1 MNEWI
6 QAILNVFTNP
16 TFYKSTLTQSTP
28 LILAAMGGV
37 FSETTGVT
45 NIALEGIMLM
55 GAFGG
60 VMGSYFTGNPWYGLA
75 LGTFFGLAMA
85 ALHAWASI
93 KYGADQIISGT
104 ALILLAQGITGFALV
119 ELFGQPGSTDLVRS
133 IPLVD
138 LGSFKDVPFF
148 GPIFGNLSPFVYMA
162 FASVI
167 FGWILIYKTKLGLRM
182 RSVGNN
188 PEAADTLGINVYNV
202 RYFGVIMSGLFAAL
216 GGAYL
221 SIGELG
227 QFTTNMTNGRGF
239 IALAAM
245 IIGNW
250 NPVGAMSASL
260 LFGAATAFNNQLQ
273 SQSILNLSTN
283 TQYIFGMIPYII
295 TLIVVAGFIGKSR
308 APSADGIPYIKE

>member
-28 LILAAMGGV
+28 LILAALGGV

-75 LGTFFGLAMA
+75 LGTFFGVAMA

-138 LGSFKDVPFF
+138 LGAFKQVPFV
-148 GPIFGNLSPFVYMA
+148 GAIFGNLSPFVYIA
-162 FASVI
+162 FASVA
-167 FGWILIYKTKLGLRM
+167 FGWILIYKTRLGLRM

-188 PEAADTLGINVYNV
+188 PEAADTLGVNVYNV
-202 RYFGVIMSGLFAAL
+202 RYFGVLMSGFFAAL

-250 NPVGAMSASL
+250 NPVGAMLASL
-260 LFGAATAFNNQLQ
+260 LFGSATAFNNQLQ
-273 SQSILNLSTN
+273 SQSVLNLSTN

-295 TLIVVAGFIGKSR
+295 TLIVVGGLIGRSR

>member
-6 QAILNVFTNP
+6 QAIINVFTNP

-28 LILAAMGGV
+28 LILAALGGV
-37 FSETTGVT
+37 FSETTGVV

-75 LGTFFGLAMA
+75 LGTFFGVAMA

-138 LGSFKDVPFF
+138 LGSFKQVPFV
-148 GPIFGNLSPFVYMA
+148 GVIFGNLSPFVYIA
-162 FASVI
+162 FASVA

-188 PEAADTLGINVYNV
+188 PEAADTLGVNVYNV
-202 RYFGVIMSGLFAAL
+202 RYFGVIMSGFFAAL

-260 LFGAATAFNNQLQ
+260 LFGGATAFNNQLQ
-273 SQSILNLSTN
+273 SQSVLNLSTN

-295 TLIVVAGFIGKSR
+295 TLIVVGGLIGKSR
-308 APSADGIPYIKE
+308 APSADGVPYIKE

>member
-1 MNEWI
+1 MNEWV

-148 GPIFGNLSPFVYMA
+148 GQIFGNLSPFVYMA

-273 SQSILNLSTN
+273 SQSVLNLSTN

>member
-148 GPIFGNLSPFVYMA
+148 GQIFGNLSPFVYMA

-260 LFGAATAFNNQLQ
+260 LFGGATAFNNQLQ
-273 SQSILNLSTN
+273 SQSVLNLSTN

>member
-148 GPIFGNLSPFVYMA
+148 GQIFGNLSPFVYMA

-273 SQSILNLSTN
+273 SQSVLNLSTN

>member
-148 GPIFGNLSPFVYMA
+148 GQIFGNLSPFVYMA

-188 PEAADTLGINVYNV
+188 PEAADTLGINIYNV

>member
-28 LILAAMGGV
+28 LILAALGGV

-75 LGTFFGLAMA
+75 LGTFFGVAMA

-138 LGSFKDVPFF
+138 LGAFKQVPFV
-148 GPIFGNLSPFVYMA
+148 GAIFGNLSPFVYIA
-162 FASVI
+162 FASVA
-167 FGWILIYKTKLGLRM
+167 FGWILIYKTRLGLRM

-188 PEAADTLGINVYNV
+188 PEAADTLGVNVYNV
-202 RYFGVIMSGLFAAL
+202 RYFGVLMSGFFAAL

-250 NPVGAMSASL
+250 NPVGAMLASL
-260 LFGAATAFNNQLQ
+260 LFGSATAFNNQLQ
-273 SQSILNLSTN
+273 SQSVLNLSTN

-295 TLIVVAGFIGKSR
+295 TLIVVGGLIGRSR
-308 APSADGIPYIKE
+308 SPSADGIPYIKE

>member
-1 MNEWI
+1 MNNWI
-6 QAILNVFTNP
+6 QAIVNVFSNP
-16 TFYKSTLTQSTP
+16 IFYKSTLTQSTP
-28 LILAAMGGV
+28 LILAALGGV
-37 FSETTGVT
+37 YAETTGVT

-60 VMGSYFTGNPWYGLA
+60 VAGSYFTGNPWYGLA
-75 LGTFFGLAMA
+75 LGVLLGSMLA

-133 IPLVD
+133 IPLVK
-138 LGSFKDVPFF
+138 LGGFENVPFV
-148 GPIFGNLSPFVYMA
+148 GSIFGSLSPFVYIA
-162 FASVI
+162 FISVLMSW
-167 FGWILIYKTKLGLRM
+167 FLIYKTKLGLRM

-188 PEAADTLGINVYNV
+188 PEAADTLGVNVYNI
-202 RYFGVIMSGLFAAL
+202 RYFGVMMSGVLAAI

-250 NPVGAMSASL
+250 NPTGAMLAAL
-260 LFGAATAFNNQLQ
+260 LFGAASAFNNQLQ
-273 SQSILNLSTN
+273 SQSVLSLSTN

-295 TLIVVAGFIGKSR
+295 TLIVVGGLIGKSR
-308 APSADGIPYIKE
+308 APTADGIPYIKE

>member
-1 MNEWI
+1 
-6 QAILNVFTNP
+6 L
-16 TFYKSTLTQSTP
+16 
-28 LILAAMGGV
+28 
-37 FSETTGVT
+37 
-45 NIALEGIMLM
+45 
-55 GAFGG
+55 
-60 VMGSYFTGNPWYGLA
+60 
-75 LGTFFGLAMA
+75 LGTFFGVGMA

-138 LGSFKDVPFF
+138 LGSFKQVPFV
-148 GPIFGNLSPFVYMA
+148 GDIFGNLSPFVYIA
-162 FASVI
+162 FASVA

-188 PEAADTLGINVYNV
+188 PESADTLGVNVYNV
-202 RYFGVIMSGLFAAL
+202 RYFGVIMSGFFAAL

-260 LFGAATAFNNQLQ
+260 LFGGATAFNNQLQ
-273 SQSILNLSTN
+273 SQSVLNLSTN

-295 TLIVVAGFIGKSR
+295 TLIVVGGLIGKSR
-308 APSADGIPYIKE
+308 APSADGVPYIKE

>member
-6 QAILNVFTNP
+6 QAIISVFTNP

-28 LILAAMGGV
+28 LILAAIGGV

-75 LGTFFGLAMA
+75 LGTFFGLSMA

-104 ALILLAQGITGFALV
+104 ALILLAQGITGFSLV

-138 LGSFKDVPFF
+138 LGGFKDVPFV
-148 GPIFGNLSPFVYMA
+148 GVIFGNLSPFVYMA
-162 FASVI
+162 FASVA

-188 PEAADTLGINVYNV
+188 PEAADTLGINVYNI
-202 RYFGVIMSGLFAAL
+202 RYFGVIMSGFFAAL

-250 NPVGAMSASL
+250 NPIGAMLAAL
-260 LFGAATAFNNQLQ
+260 LFGSATAFNNQLQ
-273 SQSILNLSTN
+273 SQSILHLSTN

-308 APSADGIPYIKE
+308 APSADGVPYIKE

>member
-1 MNEWI
+1 
-6 QAILNVFTNP
+6 
-16 TFYKSTLTQSTP
+16 
-28 LILAAMGGV
+28 LILAALGGV
-37 FSETTGVT
+37 YAETTGVT

-60 VMGSYFTGNPWYGLA
+60 VAGSYFTGNPWYGLA
-75 LGTFFGLAMA
+75 LGVLLGSMLA

-133 IPLVD
+133 IPLVK
-138 LGSFKDVPFF
+138 LGGFENVPFV
-148 GPIFGNLSPFVYMA
+148 GSIFGSLSPFVYIA
-162 FASVI
+162 FISVLMSW
-167 FGWILIYKTKLGLRM
+167 FLIYKTKLGLRM

-188 PEAADTLGINVYNV
+188 PEAADTLGVNVYNI
-202 RYFGVIMSGLFAAL
+202 RYFGVMMSGVLAAI

-250 NPVGAMSASL
+250 NPTGAMLAAL
-260 LFGAATAFNNQLQ
+260 LFGAASAFNNQLQ
-273 SQSILNLSTN
+273 SQSVLSLSTN

-295 TLIVVAGFIGKSR
+295 TLIVVGGLIGKSR
-308 APSADGIPYIKE
+308 APTADGIPYIKE

>member
-148 GPIFGNLSPFVYMA
+148 GQIFGNLSPFVYMA

>member
-28 LILAAMGGV
+28 LILAALGGV

-75 LGTFFGLAMA
+75 LGTFFGVAMA

-138 LGSFKDVPFF
+138 LGAFKQVPFV
-148 GPIFGNLSPFVYMA
+148 GTIFGNLSPFVYIA
-162 FASVI
+162 FASVA
-167 FGWILIYKTKLGLRM
+167 FGWVLIYKTRLGLRM

-188 PEAADTLGINVYNV
+188 PEAADTLGVNVYNI
-202 RYFGVIMSGLFAAL
+202 RYFGVIMSGFFAAL

-260 LFGAATAFNNQLQ
+260 LFGGATAFNNQLQ
-273 SQSILNLSTN
+273 SQSVLNLSTN

-295 TLIVVAGFIGKSR
+295 TLIVVGGLIGKSR
-308 APSADGIPYIKE
+308 APSADGVPYIKE

>member
-6 QAILNVFTNP
+6 QAIFNVFTNP

-28 LILAAMGGV
+28 LILAALGGV

-60 VMGSYFTGNPWYGLA
+60 VMGSYFTGNPWYGLV
-75 LGTFFGLAMA
+75 LGTFFGVAMA

-138 LGSFKDVPFF
+138 LGAFKQIPFV
-148 GPIFGNLSPFVYMA
+148 GDIFGNLSPFVYIA
-162 FASVI
+162 FASVA

-188 PEAADTLGINVYNV
+188 PEAADTLGVNVYNV
-202 RYFGVIMSGLFAAL
+202 RYFGVIMSGFFAAL

-260 LFGAATAFNNQLQ
+260 LFGSATAFNNQLQ
-273 SQSILNLSTN
+273 SQSVLNLSTN

-295 TLIVVAGFIGKSR
+295 TLIVVGGLIGKSR
-308 APSADGIPYIKE
+308 SPSADGVPYIKE